1 MTSRKVEQN
10 TRENR
15 DPYYKN
21 ADGSVII
28 EYDEKGN
35 VISMHDENKKL
46 YIAYTPS
53 GEVKFEFSP
62 QKTYINGKYCAP
74 FRLGIKNRNHENHWQ
89 ENTSLDPHRKTVIM
103 LGGKATYNAR
113 EANGYLNSVIETLG
127 ISTEQMSSVQ
137 LAACYRLNWKSVFNI
152 YLQKT
157 KADFDLNLWEE
168 NFRRKEILRKLM
180 PFMANKFDNAWERL
194 PPQEL
199 YKNFRNIMLMSHC
212 CGADDLVKMSS
223 VLRQTMTGLGYSPD
237 IQKQAL
243 KQIICIT
250 NNNWREFNDNNG
262 FTVFQRYSVYDG
274 QGYKAYKGQYSS
286 DYPVFLEGYS
296 PFRKFDGKSAAFVNT
311 GKNEVLTIFDK
322 ILKYGG
328 VESEHNTAFFT
339 TDNKLLTHVG
349 RLQAKLFKRMGQ
361 FWLQDN
367 HSIRSAADFLRKSV
381 EGTLLAK
388 HVEIFMQNGKKLQ
401 KAKMNPI
408 HNPSIIDAEYAKY
421 KQNLMKD
428 DEHGAYKLLSDKAK
442 KARPQAK
449 PYGCYYELEKYV
461 YEQSVASKQGR
472 D

>member
-1 MTSRKVEQN
+1 M
-10 TRENR
+10 
-15 DPYYKN
+15 
-21 ADGSVII
+21 
-28 EYDEKGN
+28 
-35 VISMHDENKKL
+35 
-46 YIAYTPS
+46 
-53 GEVKFEFSP
+53 
-62 QKTYINGKYCAP
+62 
-74 FRLGIKNRNHENHWQ
+74 
-89 ENTSLDPHRKTVIM
+89 
-103 LGGKATYNAR
+103 
-113 EANGYLNSVIETLG
+113 
-127 ISTEQMSSVQ
+127 
-137 LAACYRLNWKSVFNI
+137 
-152 YLQKT
+152 
-157 KADFDLNLWEE
+157 
-168 NFRRKEILRKLM
+168 
-180 PFMANKFDNAWERL
+180 
-194 PPQEL
+194 
-199 YKNFRNIMLMSHC
+199 
-212 CGADDLVKMSS
+212 
-223 VLRQTMTGLGYSPD
+223 
-237 IQKQAL
+237 
-243 KQIICIT
+243 
-250 NNNWREFNDNNG
+250 
-262 FTVFQRYSVYDG
+262 
-274 QGYKAYKGQYSS
+274 
-286 DYPVFLEGYS
+286 
-296 PFRKFDGKSAAFVNT
+296 
-311 GKNEVLTIFDK
+311 TIFDK

-388 HVEIFMQNGKKLQ
+388 HVEIFMRNGKKLQ